1 MKTSGHFS
9 AANSEQRIAQTG
21 QTTNKMSNELSK
33 KQDIK
38 SIINS
43 DAMREQFAR
52 ALPKHLTAERFARV
66 AITALTRTPK
76 LADCTPASLMKC
88 LLDLSA
94 MGLEPDGRR
103 AHLIPYG
110 TEATLIIDYKGLIE
124 LIRRS
129 GDVISIRAETVCE
142 RDDFS
147 WANGEVT
154 HSVNWRE
161 DRGEIQAVYAVA
173 LMKSGEKQTAVM
185 TTKEVEG
192 IRARSRSG
200 NNGPWKTDW
209 AEMAKKTAVRRLSKM
224 LPLSSEIMRH
234 VERDDDQFTMRN
246 VTPSVPSFAL
256 PKVEAPMVEEN
267 ETIETEGE
275 RQA

>member
-1 MKTSGHFS
+1 
-9 AANSEQRIAQTG
+9 
-21 QTTNKMSNELSK
+21 MSNQLSK
-33 KQDIK
+33 ASDLK
-38 SIINS
+38 SLINS
-43 DAMREQFAR
+43 DAMREQFSR
-52 ALPKHLTAERFARV
+52 ALPKHLSPERFARV

-76 LADCTPASLMKC
+76 LAECTQASMMKC

-110 TEATLIIDYKGLIE
+110 TEATLIVDYKGLVE

-129 GDVISIRAETVCE
+129 GDVVSIRAETVCE
-142 RDDFS
+142 KDSFD
-147 WANGEVT
+147 WKNGEVT

-161 DRGEIQAVYAVA
+161 DRGEVQAVYAEAV
-173 LMKSGEKQTAVM
+173 MKSGEKQTAVM
-185 TTKEVEG
+185 TTKEVEA

-224 LPLSSEIMRH
+224 LPLSSEIIRH
-234 VERDDDQFTMRN
+234 IERDDDQFTMRN
-246 VTPSVPSFAL
+246 VTPSAPSFAL
-256 PKVEAPMVEEN
+256 PKVEAPVIEED
-267 ETIETEGE
+267 ETIEAEGE

>member
-1 MKTSGHFS
+1 
-9 AANSEQRIAQTG
+9 
-21 QTTNKMSNELSK
+21 MSNDLK
-33 KQDIK
+33 TL
-38 SIINS
+38 INS
-43 DAMREQFAR
+43 DAMRDQFAR
-52 ALPKHLTAERFARV
+52 ALPKHLTAERFSRV

-76 LADCTPASLMKC
+76 LQDCTPASLMKC

-129 GDVISIRAETVCE
+129 GDVVSIRAETVCE

-147 WANGEVT
+147 WSNGEVT

-173 LMKSGEKQTAVM
+173 VMKSGEKQTAVM
-185 TTKEVEG
+185 TTKEVEA
-192 IRARSRSG
+192 IRSRSRSG

-224 LPLSSEIMRH
+224 LPISSEIMRH

-256 PKVEAPMVEEN
+256 PKA
-267 ETIETEGE
+267 IETTPEIE
-275 RQA
+275 TLNTEEPQP